1 MTQPNVQWCARAMPR
16 AKKGQKKVP
25 IFNKT
30 TGFAP
35 LGVITPWSHDKKYV
49 CFKTTFIYVV
59 FRGAM
64 AFALAMKNTVSEPRQ
79 GMRRAAFT
87 TSLILLLNKD
97 DIKNCADA

>member
-1 MTQPNVQWCARAMPR
+1 MQLCARAMPR

-97 DIKNCADA
+97 DIKNCAGA